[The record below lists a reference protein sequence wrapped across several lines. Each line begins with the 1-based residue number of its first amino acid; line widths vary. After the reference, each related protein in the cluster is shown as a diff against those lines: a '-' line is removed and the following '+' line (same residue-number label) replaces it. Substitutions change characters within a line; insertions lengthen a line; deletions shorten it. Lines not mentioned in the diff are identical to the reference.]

1 MYLNISRDILGGFQ
15 NKCVDLRPGELFT
28 MADIAGPGLI
38 TRIWVTLPRRIN
50 PGSLRNLVL
59 KMYWDGEEE
68 PSVVAP
74 LGDFFGT
81 TFERP
86 RDYTSAYLAITSGA
100 CLPFFPMPFPSRA
113 LITIYHGLNNILP
126 PVYDGTA
133 YRYQQEPHEPFAG
146 LPGSRERHV
155 AGTCRNRLIM
165 AAPLSY
171 AALVWYL
178 FRRLK
183 SRPSG

>member
-1 MYLNISRDILGGFQ
+1 MYLNISREILGISPWDGVSYQETSYGKRKGGLPGVLGGFQ
-15 NKCVDLRPGELFT
+15 NKCVDLKPGELFT

-38 TRIWVTLPRRIN
+38 TRIWVTLPCRIN

-100 CLPFFPMPFPSRA
+100 YLSFYPMPFRSRA
-113 LITIYHGLNNILP
+113 LITIDHGLNNILP
-126 PVYDGTA
+126 AVYDGTA
-133 YRYQQEPHEPFAG
+133 YF
-146 LPGSRERHV
+146 V
-155 AGTCRNRLIM
+155 CR
-165 AAPLSY
+165 ACPTA
-171 AALVWYL
+171 W
-178 FRRLK
+178 
-183 SRPSG
+183 G